1 MLPPDASP
9 RAMTCSF
16 ALRLL
21 RDAAAVLVVGC
32 FMFPLFWWGLNSIK
46 PAHAIFENF
55 SVNWFDFTPT
65 LDNYRVTLS
74 GEGPAFFASKQSILD
89 SLTVAAGSALVALLA
104 ALPSAYALS
113 LLAFRNSRLFF
124 LWVLFHRIL
133 PPIAVLVPLVFIYH
147 QVGLRDTRPGVLL
160 AHAAVNLPM
169 AMLLMKSFFDDIPRE
184 VGEAAV
190 IDGATRFQ
198 SFMRVYLPLVRGGI
212 AATAVLCFIFSWTE
226 FLMALFLTNTIRLLP
241 VQLSL
246 VVTQTWGFTSAL
258 STAAIVP
265 CFIFI
270 LLVQRHV
277 VRGLTMG
284 LAKG

>member
-1 MLPPDASP
+1 
-9 RAMTCSF
+9 
-16 ALRLL
+16 
-21 RDAAAVLVVGC
+21 
-32 FMFPLFWWGLNSIK
+32 MFPIFWWGLNSIK

-65 LDNYRVTLS
+65 FDNYWVTLF
-74 GEGPAFFASKQSILD
+74 GGGPAFFASKQSILD
-89 SLTVAAGSALVALLA
+89 SVTVAVGSTLVTLLA

-113 LLAFRNSRLFF
+113 LLEFRHSRFFF
-124 LWVLFHRIL
+124 LWVMFHRIL

-147 QVGLRDTRPGVLL
+147 HAGARDTHGGVIL
-160 AHAAVNLPM
+160 AHAAANLPF
-169 AMLLMKSFFDDIPRE
+169 AVLLMKSFFDDVPRE

-190 IDGATRFQ
+190 IDGATRLQCFT
-198 SFMRVYLPLVRGGI
+198 RVYLPLVKGGI

-258 STAAIVP
+258 STAAILP
-265 CFIFI
+265 GFIFI
-270 LLVQRHV
+270 LLVQKHL

>member
-1 MLPPDASP
+1 MTSP
-9 RAMTCSF
+9 T

-21 RDAAAVLVVGC
+21 RDAAALFVVGC

-65 LDNYRVTLS
+65 LDNYWVTLF
-74 GEGPAFFASKQSILD
+74 GGGPAFFASKQAILD
-89 SLTVAAGSALVALLA
+89 SVTVAVGSSLVTLLA
-104 ALPSAYALS
+104 ALPAAYALS
-113 LLAFRNSRLFF
+113 LLEFRHSRWFF

-133 PPIAVLVPLVFIYH
+133 PPIAILVPMVFIYH
-147 QVGLRDTRPGVLL
+147 QIGMRDTRTGVIL
-160 AHAAVNLPM
+160 AHAAANLPFVV
-169 AMLLMKSFFDDIPRE
+169 LLLKSFFDDVPRE

-190 IDGATRFQ
+190 IDGASRAQCFT
-198 SFMRVYLPLVRGGI
+198 RVYLPLVKGGI

-226 FLMALFLTNTIRLLP
+226 FLMALFLTNSIRLLP

-258 STAAIVP
+258 STAAILP
-265 CFIFI
+265 GFIFI

>member
-1 MLPPDASP
+1 MPYSLP
-9 RAMTCSF
+9 
-16 ALRLL
+16 LRLL
-21 RDAAAVLVVGC
+21 RDAAALLTVGC
-32 FMFPLFWWGLNSIK
+32 FMFPLFWWGLNSVK

-65 LDNYRVTLS
+65 LDNYRVTLA
-74 GEGPAFFASKQSILD
+74 GEGPAFFASKRAILD
-89 SLTVAAGSALVALLA
+89 TVLVAAGATFVTLLA
-104 ALPSAYALS
+104 ALPAAFALS
-113 LLAFRNSRLFF
+113 LLDFRNRRLAF

-133 PPIAVLVPLVFIYH
+133 PPIAVLVPLVFIYARI
-147 QVGLRDTRPGVLL
+147 GLRDTHAGVIL
-160 AHAAVNLPM
+160 AHAAVNLPF
-169 AMLLMKSFFDDIPRE
+169 AVLLLKSFFDDVPRE
-184 VGEAAV
+184 VGEAAT

-198 SFMRVYLPLVRGGI
+198 SFLRIHAPLVRGGI

-226 FLMALFLTNTIRLLP
+226 FLMALFLTNSIRLLP

-258 STAAIVP
+258 STASILP
-265 CFIFI
+265 GFIFI
-270 LLVQRHV
+270 LLVQRHL